1 MNQHVTFANA
11 IRRGFPIQFLM
22 GLCALVFVLTGCG
35 SQQSNTPNPQNT
47 PVTLPSLQDLG
58 QLPPGAQ
65 GAIAQGA
72 LSPDTTIQ
80 LNIGLQTNRQQLTTD
95 LAALYDP
102 NSANYLHFF
111 KPAELAS
118 RYGASQATV
127 DQVSAFLTS
136 QGFQIMS
143 VSKLHDS
150 IKVKATVAQIALA
163 FHVALQNYQLNGQ
176 TFFGPSGQFG
186 LPAAVKPLITYVQG
200 LSSFAQ
206 PHHDLALQ
214 PAAMPQ
220 APAGGCNTGS
230 LLVPG
235 QIATTYNYT
244 GVYNKGYYGGVKIG
258 VVEFNDAVSGDDV
271 NAFLNCTV
279 KGAQVQ
285 YNLVQVDGGA
295 TTADSGA
302 SGEATLDIEYLA
314 ALAPH
319 SEIDEYQG
327 CIGDAN
333 TCNGQAISFATAL
346 ADVFNQIAQ
355 DAATPVVSVSWGD
368 VEEAFTQDDILAV
381 AQNLQQ
387 LASEGITV
395 AVSSGDCGA
404 YTGGKDGYKAVSYPA
419 SDTFVLGVGGTILQV
434 NSQGQRKSEIAWS
447 NPKRNK
453 SQCGNDW
460 GGGGGISKV
469 WKLPDWQT
477 GKGVKNKYSDNTR
490 QVPDVAAVAYNVFE
504 VFQGKVYQVEGT
516 SIAAPVWAAGLALV
530 DEGLI
535 KNKNELLGD
544 AQVFYQVA
552 NQAASK
558 HPYYDITQGN
568 NLYYPATGNWD
579 FATGWGSPNML
590 NFGNAFGAF
599 SK

>member
-1 MNQHVTFANA
+1 MNQHFSVVKA
-11 IRRGFPIQFLM
+11 IRRGFSIQFLL
-22 GLCALVFVLTGCG
+22 GLCALLVVLTGCG
-35 SQQSNTPNPQNT
+35 SQQSNAANSQNT
-47 PVTLPSLQDLG
+47 PVTLPTFQDLG

-80 LNIGLQTNRQQLTTD
+80 LNIGLQTNQQQLTGD
-95 LAALYDP
+95 VAALYDP
-102 NSANYLHFF
+102 NSPSYLHFF

-118 RYGASQATV
+118 RYGASQAAI

-143 VSKLHDS
+143 VSKLHNS
-150 IKVKATVAQIALA
+150 IKVKATVAQITLA
-163 FHVALQNYQLNGQ
+163 FHVALQNFQLDGQ
-176 TFFGPSGQFG
+176 TFFGPGGQFS

-200 LSSFAQ
+200 LSSFAK
-206 PHHDLALQ
+206 PHHNLTLQ

-220 APAGGCNTGS
+220 TPAACQTKG
-230 LLVPG
+230 LVPG
-235 QIATTYNYT
+235 QIATAYNYT
-244 GVYNKGYYGGVKIG
+244 GIYSKGYYGAVPIG
-258 VVEFNDAVSGDDV
+258 VVEFNDAVSGDDI

-295 TTADSGA
+295 ATADADA

-327 CIGDAN
+327 CVGDAN
-333 TCNGQAISFATAL
+333 TCGQAISFANAL

-355 DAATPVVSVSWGD
+355 DDATPVVSVSWGS
-368 VEEAFTQDDILAV
+368 VEEAFTQDDILAI
-381 AQNLQQ
+381 AQNLQL

-395 AVSSGDCGA
+395 AVASGDCGA
-404 YTGGKDGYKAVSYPA
+404 YDAGKDGYKAVDYPA
-419 SDTFVLGVGGTILQV
+419 SDTFTLGVGGTILQV
-434 NSQGQRKSEIAWS
+434 NSQGQRQSETAWS
-447 NPKRNK
+447 NSKRNK
-453 SQCGNDW
+453 KQCSNDW
-460 GGGGGISKV
+460 GGGGGVSKV
-469 WKLPDWQT
+469 WKLPDWQQ
-477 GKGVKNKYSDNTR
+477 GKGVKNKYSDSTR
-490 QVPDVAAVAYNVFE
+490 QVPDVAAVAYNVFL
-504 VFQGKVYQVEGT
+504 VFQGKVYQAEGT
-516 SIAAPVWAAGLALV
+516 SIAAPVWTAGLALV

-535 KNKNELLGD
+535 KNKNEVLGD

-552 NQAASK
+552 NKAASK
-558 HPYYDITQGN
+558 HPYDDITKGN

-579 FATGWGSPNML
+579 FATGWGTPNML
-590 NFGNAFGAF
+590 NFGNVFGAF